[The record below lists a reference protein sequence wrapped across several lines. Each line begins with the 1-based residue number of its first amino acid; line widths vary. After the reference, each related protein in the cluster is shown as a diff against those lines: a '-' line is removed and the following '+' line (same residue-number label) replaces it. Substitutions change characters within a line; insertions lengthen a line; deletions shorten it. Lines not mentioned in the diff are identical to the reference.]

1 MPALHARVWRRYGQ
15 LRIYVS
21 ADDQP
26 VGWFDP
32 RSRRSRISQP
42 GRQREF
48 WATVRTECLRLLREG
63 VITEAELPA
72 LDGPA
77 EQPMPAPAASAR
89 PVAPDPEWD
98 DLARTAPGASAGARA
113 RELRRERPLLTTAAA
128 VLGIRTAAGSFAAGA
143 RGERVVGRQLN
154 RWAARYGWH
163 VLHAVPVGQRGADI
177 DHVIIGPFG
186 VVTVNTKT
194 TGTAVWVG
202 QYGLTIGGRPAD
214 YLRKSRSEAARAA
227 RLLNQATGLSVPVR
241 PAIVFV
247 TGRRVTISRGGPGD
261 VAVLASPRLLRRWL
275 RRQLPV
281 LPPAQI
287 ETIYQ
292 AARQPASWQARPGTQ
307 PG

>member
-1 MPALHARVWRRYGQ
+1 MPALHSRVWRRYGQ
-15 LRIYVS
+15 LRIYDCT
-21 ADDQP
+21 ADQAD
-26 VGWFDP
+26 GWFDP
-32 RSRRSRISQP
+32 RSGRSQLSRPDQ
-42 GRQREF
+42 QREF
-48 WATVRTECLRLLREG
+48 WAAVRTECQRLLRDG
-63 VITEAELPA
+63 VITEAELLA

-77 EQPMPAPAASAR
+77 EQPG
-89 PVAPDPEWD
+89 PEWD
-98 DLARTAPGASAGARA
+98 DLARAAPGASAGARA
-113 RELRRERPLLTTAAA
+113 RELRHEHPLLTTAAA
-128 VLGIRTAAGSFAAGA
+128 LLGMRTAAGSFAAGA
-143 RGERVVGRQLN
+143 RGERTVGRQLN
-154 RWAARYGWH
+154 RWAARYGWY

-177 DHVIIGPFG
+177 DHVIIGSFG

-227 RLLNQATGLSVPVR
+227 RLLNAATGLSVPVQ

-247 TGRRVTISRGGPGD
+247 TAHRVTICRAGPGD

-275 RRQLPV
+275 CRQPPV

-292 AARQPASWQARPGTQ
+292 AARQPASWQARP
-307 PG
+307 PRHR